1 MIDPTLLAALLPL
14 GACLIAVAMVIG
26 RPGAQPGSARQ
37 LMREAE
43 GTVAVLLDGAEVE
56 DATPPARRL
65 LLAPGLSA
73 GPGGERE
80 ALVQT
85 LSRSFPDLRARLDAI
100 EEDGRCQLVSAT
112 GPEWIDLE
120 YWDGLVRLTLHGS
133 DEGGAGAA
141 LNPLALAALEEELE
155 TLRALAEDSP
165 QLIWQQDAQGCV
177 TWANRAYLDLEAD
190 PGSAEA
196 VRWPPRR
203 LFPGIA
209 APEEAGD
216 RDRRRVQLFL
226 PHRDAAPWFDII
238 SLRRGPGSIHFATD
252 ATTVVQAEA
261 AQRNFVQTL
270 SKTFADLAI
279 GLAIF
284 DRGRRLVMFNPSLMD
299 LTGLP
304 VDFLASRPSIQAFL
318 DRLREGRMLPEP
330 RNYRGWREQIAALEA
345 EARDGTYCELWTLP
359 SGQTYRV
366 SGRPHPDGAIAFL
379 MEDITA
385 EMSLTRRFRGE
396 IDTAHAVFDAMDE
409 GIAVFSSG
417 GTLTLSNAR
426 YRAMWPQPN
435 PQESDTEEAL
445 MPVRDQRLGDEIARW
460 RGTCAASDLWP
471 EIRASIRAAGERQP
485 WTAQLQRDDGRPL
498 RLRVVPLQGGST
510 MVAFSSPADDAALRA
525 LRPDKAGVVTPVPAP
540 AVAHG

>member
-1 MIDPTLLAALLPL
+1 MLDPTILAALLPVA
-14 GACLIAVAMVIG
+14 ACLLAVALVILC
-26 RPGAQPGSARQ
+26 PGPRTGSARQ

-43 GTVAVLLDGAEVE
+43 GTVTVLLDGDEIE

-65 LLAPGLSA
+65 LIAPAVSA
-73 GPGGERE
+73 GSGGGEKE
-80 ALVQT
+80 ALIQT

-100 EEDGRCQLVSAT
+100 DEDGHSQIVSAT

-133 DEGGAGAA
+133 DDAA
-141 LNPLALAALEEELE
+141 PGTAISPLALSAKEEELQ
-155 TLRALAEDSP
+155 TLRALAEDAP
-165 QLIWQQDAQGCV
+165 QLIWQQDDRGRV
-177 TWANRAYLDLEAD
+177 IWANRSYLDLESD
-190 PGSAEA
+190 PASPES

-209 APEEAGD
+209 MPEEAGD
-216 RDRRRVQLFL
+216 RDCRRVQLLL
-226 PHRDAAPWFDII
+226 PKRDEAPWFDII
-238 SLRRGPGSIHFATD
+238 SIRRGAGSIHFATD
-252 ATTVVQAEA
+252 ATAVVRAEA

-284 DRGRRLVMFNPSLMD
+284 DRGRRLAMFNPSLVD

-304 VDFLASRPSIQAFL
+304 VDFLASRPPIEAFL
-318 DRLREGRMLPEP
+318 DRLREARMLPEP
-330 RNYRGWREQIAALEA
+330 RNYRGWREQIAALET
-345 EARDGTYCELWTLP
+345 EAADGTYCDLWSLP

-366 SGRPHPDGAIAFL
+366 TGRPHPDGAIAFL

-417 GTLTLSNAR
+417 GTLILANAR
-426 YRAMWPQPN
+426 YRAMWPLPD
-435 PQESDTEEAL
+435 PQEGDGAGAL
-445 MPVRDQRLGDEIARW
+445 LPVRDQRLPDEIARW
-460 RGTCAASDLWP
+460 RGACAATDLWP
-471 EIRASIRAAGERQP
+471 EIRASIRASGDREP
-485 WTAQLQRDDGRPL
+485 WTAQLQRDDGRRL

-510 MVAFSSPADDAALRA
+510 MVAFACPAEDMPLRA
-525 LRPDKAGVVTPVPAP
+525 LRPALAEGAAPVA
-540 AVAHG
+540 AHG